1 MTDLE
6 AKIRRQL
13 AAILAGETGL
23 LEQAH
28 NASIDVERVE
38 AQIRRLIEERRVF
51 GSDDV
56 MDVIMAGYCI
66 GRKDQAIA
74 TFVDLVGKEK
84 VQELYQ
90 SVCIELGLEPKRL
103 N

>member
-1 MTDLE
+1 
-6 AKIRRQL
+6 
-13 AAILAGETGL
+13 
-23 LEQAH
+23 
-28 NASIDVERVE
+28 
-38 AQIRRLIEERRVF
+38 LIEERRVF

>member
-6 AKIRRQL
+6 SKIRRQL
-13 AAILAGETGL
+13 AAVLAGEAGL
-23 LEQAH
+23 VAEAH
-28 NASIDVERVE
+28 KHDINIDR
-38 AQIRRLIEERRVF
+38 IEEKIKDCLADKKMF
-51 GSDDV
+51 GYDDV
-56 MDVIMAGYCI
+56 LDVINCGYII
-66 GRKDQAIA
+66 GRRDQAIA

>member
-6 AKIRRQL
+6 SKIRRQL
-13 AAILAGETGL
+13 AAILAGEATL

-28 NASIDVERVE
+28 ANSINVERVE
-38 AQIRRLIEERRVF
+38 EQIRRLITEKKVF
-51 GSDDV
+51 GSDDI

-74 TFVDLVGKEK
+74 SFVDLIGKEK
-84 VQELYQ
+84 VQELYH
-90 SVCIELGLEPKRL
+90 SVCVELGLEPKRL